1 MTKKSIEW
9 TTSDGSK
16 VLVNVELVTEKTVD
30 ADGVKVVVPCCEIEI
45 EATLNGK
52 YIGNVLSTYGI
63 PENYRKMGVVAYIG
77 KLGVIKENYKK
88 IEEAINEI
96 KSAPVWRE
104 KEKRIEENRKSSAE
118 YDAHIARMNKV
129 MGE

>member
-16 VLVNVELVTEKTVD
+16 VLINVELVTEKTVN
-30 ADGVKVVVPCCEIEI
+30 ADGEKVSVPCCEIEM
-45 EATLNGK
+45 EAYLNGK

-77 KLGVIKENYKK
+77 KLGIIEANYKK

>member
-9 TTSDGSK
+9 TTSDGSQ
-16 VLVNVELVTEKTVD
+16 VIINVELVTEKTVN

-77 KLGVIKENYKK
+77 KLGITEDNYRK
-88 IEEAINEI
+88 IEKAITEI
-96 KSAPVWRE
+96 KSTPEWIA
-104 KEKRIEENRKSSAE
+104 KEERIAKNKKENAE